1 MNPMQIIKTW
11 RSESP
16 RRAVNTAGFVAG
28 ATCVFWLALG
38 LWFINR
44 G

>member
-1 MNPMQIIKTW
+1 MNPIHIIKGW

-16 RRAVNTAGFVAG
+16 RRTINTAGFVAG
-28 ATCVFWLALG
+28 ATCAFWLALG
-38 LWFINR
+38 LWFFNR